1 MRCYICDAAIA
12 EIQFNSDLDQFEPCE
27 HCLQIALDAA
37 GSFQDKP
44 YAEDEDG
51 AFFEPSAYATLVG
64 YAQGQL
70 SEAG

>member
-1 MRCYICDAAIA
+1 MRCYICDSAIA

-27 HCLQIALDAA
+27 HCLQISLEAA

-51 AFFEPSAYATLVG
+51 SFYEPSAFVLVAAM
-64 YAQGQL
+64 AQGQL